1 MPDLLEQLKKE
12 YEGMIQESNVMKSQ
26 RDDLQGKLENQVS
39 EMQLL
44 QENLRGLEQRHL
56 TLKKTYEEEIV
67 RLRRQVEAAGGSI
80 PPSLNASMP
89 QLGAGVPASLPVGG
103 LPAFANL
110 GVNRGNGHGT
120 ALAEPAG
127 LVPGGGAAAAAR
139 VGGDPSKAV
148 DSKGRPL
155 DDWNVVHNP
164 NATTKM
170 HLELAHSLEHDS
182 VVCCVRFSSD
192 GRFIATGCNKTAVLY
207 DAETGARLCMLSN
220 EGVLE
225 TQVAL
230 DNLTCGDSYV
240 RSVCFSPDSKL
251 LVAGAED
258 KTIKVWDIHG
268 RRLRHTLHG
277 HTKDI
282 YSVDF
287 SADGRYVVSGSGDK
301 RAKLWDVTT
310 GECVRTFGDEE
321 GPKDGVTSV
330 AVSPDGRWIAA
341 GSLDRMV
348 RLWDAA
354 SGALVDKYDGHN
366 DSVYSVSFSPDA
378 KLLASGSL
386 DKTIKL
392 WDLSTVGNRT
402 ATKCRHTFQGHKDF
416 VLSVVFAPQGPWL
429 ISGSKDRS
437 VQFWDPRHLALP
449 TGGAGEEGPQL
460 ILQGHQ
466 NSVISVAHSPAG
478 RLFAT
483 GSGDKRARIWRY

>member
-1 MPDLLEQLKKE
+1 ME
-12 YEGMIQESNVMKSQ
+12 
-26 RDDLQGKLENQVS
+26 
-39 EMQLL
+39 
-44 QENLRGLEQRHL
+44 
-56 TLKKTYEEEIV
+56 
-67 RLRRQVEAAGGSI
+67 
-80 PPSLNASMP
+80 
-89 QLGAGVPASLPVGG
+89 
-103 LPAFANL
+103 
-110 GVNRGNGHGT
+110 
-120 ALAEPAG
+120 
-127 LVPGGGAAAAAR
+127 
-139 VGGDPSKAV
+139 
-148 DSKGRPL
+148 
-155 DDWNVVHNP
+155 DWNVVHNP
-164 NATTKM
+164 NASTKM
-170 HLELAHSLEHDS
+170 HLELSHTLEHDS

-207 DAETGARLCMLSN
+207 DAHTGARLCMFSN

-258 KTIKVWDIHG
+258 KTIKVWDILG
-268 RRLRHTLHG
+268 KRLRHTLHG